1 MKNKT
6 ITNKINSLINK
17 HKEEINSNNQLT
29 LIINIHNGIPELKI
43 KNPLPLNLETKAE
56 INRIAKS

>member
-43 KNPLPLNLETKAE
+43 KNPLLSNLETKAE
-56 INRIAKS
+56 ITE

>member
-17 HKEEINSNNQLT
+17 HKEEINSNNHLT

-43 KNPLPLNLETKAE
+43 KNPLLLDLETKEE
-56 INRIAKS
+56 ITE

>member
-6 ITNKINSLINK
+6 ITNKINNLINK
-17 HKEEINSNNQLT
+17 HKEEINSNNYLT

-43 KNPLPLNLETKAE
+43 KNPLLPDLETKAE
-56 INRIAKS
+56 ITE